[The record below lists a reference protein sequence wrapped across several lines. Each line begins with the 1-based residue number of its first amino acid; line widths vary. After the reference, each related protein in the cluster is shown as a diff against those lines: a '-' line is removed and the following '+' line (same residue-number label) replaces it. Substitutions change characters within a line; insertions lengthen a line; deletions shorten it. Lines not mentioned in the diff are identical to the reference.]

1 MMPPHYLTSL
11 TTLNIYILSHTKI
24 EHMLHYV
31 THYVIIY
38 SGGEFMARPVEGKV
52 KDHDIRVRIDEDV
65 YSSLQRYCNLNDV
78 NMSEAV
84 RMAIEKFLK
93 I

>member
-1 MMPPHYLTSL
+1 
-11 TTLNIYILSHTKI
+11 
-24 EHMLHYV
+24 
-31 THYVIIY
+31 
-38 SGGEFMARPVEGKV
+38 MARPVEGKV

-65 YSSLQRYCNLNDV
+65 YSSLQRYCNQNDV

-93 I
+93 K